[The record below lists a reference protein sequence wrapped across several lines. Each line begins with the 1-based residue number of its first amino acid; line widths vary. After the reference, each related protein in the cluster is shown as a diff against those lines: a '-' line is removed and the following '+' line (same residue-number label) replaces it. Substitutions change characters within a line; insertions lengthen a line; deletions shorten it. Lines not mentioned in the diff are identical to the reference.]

1 MRIIGTI
8 KSIYF
13 HILEKKY
20 GKNEIRYIYQKQR
33 ESDVLIVV
41 FSGFAGAGMPARYNY
56 IRTLKDI
63 KANKLYILDDFGYQN
78 RGGYY
83 LVDREGTFNG
93 TIIQEIAALVE
104 KYAKNRKVITV
115 GSSKGGS
122 AALLY
127 GILCRADMTISGAP
141 QYYIGDYLN
150 CDSHKK
156 ILKSIY
162 GSSGQEAVAALNEI
176 LPCAVKDHAGDSH
189 LKVFVHCSKNE
200 HTYKDHVEDMVRD
213 LNQNGYSV
221 LLDAEYCY
229 TDHKDVAKYFPP
241 YLLKVLKK
249 ELRINDM
256 LIHMK
261 KVTN

>member
-1 MRIIGTI
+1 MRIINTI
-8 KSIYF
+8 KNIYF
-13 HILEKKY
+13 RILEKKY
-20 GKNEIRYIYQKQR
+20 GKNKIRYIYQTQK

-41 FSGFAGAGMPARYNY
+41 FSGFSGAGMPARYNY
-56 IRTLKDI
+56 MRTLQDI

-83 LVDREGTFNG
+83 LVDRDGIFNG
-93 TIIQEIAALVE
+93 TITHEIVALIA
-104 KYAKNRKVITV
+104 KYAKNRM

-150 CDSHKK
+150 CDSHRK
-156 ILKSIY
+156 ILKGIY
-162 GSSGQEAVAALNEI
+162 GSSEQEAVIALNEI

-189 LKVFVHCSKNE
+189 LKVYVHCSKNE
-200 HTYKDHVEDMVRD
+200 HTYKDHVEAMVRD

-221 LLDAEYCY
+221 LLDAEYY
-229 TDHKDVAKYFPP
+229 YMDHQDVAKHFPP
-241 YLLKVLKK
+241 YLLKVLKGT
-249 ELRINDM
+249 
-256 LIHMK
+256 LIK
-261 KVTN
+261 DEQKFV